1 MQMSSESR
9 WIAGQVRMD
18 YAAGL
23 NLWQLG
29 RKYRGVA
36 THQQIRG
43 WLGESIRV
51 KGIRD
56 NLSEEEV
63 ALRKAQVQANWTPEQ
78 ASRRWVG
85 RLLQRSES
93 IQSSASKLLP
103 D

>member
-1 MQMSSESR
+1 
-9 WIAGQVRMD
+9 MD
-18 YAAGL
+18 YASGM

-43 WLGESIRV
+43 WLGEDIRV
-51 KGIRD
+51 KGVRSH
-56 NLSEEEV
+56 LSEEEV
-63 ALRKAQVQANWTPEQ
+63 AQRKLEVQSWWTPEK

-85 RLLQRSES
+85 RLIQRPETL
-93 IQSSASKLLP
+93 QSSASKLLP